1 MNMKKKIMFIFLI
14 SISLIPLFGAK
25 SKYYYDYQNGYSG
38 YASADYLGS
47 TKKGFNI
54 IEYKTNM
61 EGMLGS
67 YGYSFKKCAGLSKQ
81 ESFLLWSAIDEYNR
95 SYNDCFEV
103 MITEGSQI
111 TWLVGEIT
119 NKNGVENFSW
129 YGYIVYM

>member
-1 MNMKKKIMFIFLI
+1 M
-14 SISLIPLFGAK
+14 
-25 SKYYYDYQNGYSG
+25 Q
-38 YASADYLGS
+38 AS
-47 TKKGFNI
+47 
-54 IEYKTNM
+54 
-61 EGMLGS
+61 
-67 YGYSFKKCAGLSKQ
+67 SKQ

-103 MITEGSQI
+103 MITEGRQI